1 MGDLRHHRPDTAKDP
16 FTNRRT
22 IRERSPGGVGYNVQP
37 NNNKETVMTATP
49 TPMWDLYELELMVD
63 NITGGLPIPADSPR
77 LAKPGRLAR
86 PIQTMPT
93 RPAKPNPADTPG
105 PAKPD
110 HADTPDRS

>member
-63 NITGGLPIPADSPR
+63 NITGGLPA
-77 LAKPGRLAR
+77 
-86 PIQTMPT
+86 
-93 RPAKPNPADTPG
+93 NPEVMKAWQAANWNEKKLKSDDPKTVDTPG